1 MPVQPPPPRVGR
13 GAGSG
18 LLFDAIIADLTET
31 TVAEKS
37 QALSAVEQ
45 RINQSEQAIRVAE
58 TRRDNVQRTLAQV
71 ETRIY
76 RSARRGDISQREA
89 FRLNRNANQ
98 IRGQLQYS
106 SRNGLSGR
114 EFADLQVRVNR
125 LEQRLRVERQDGDGR
140 RG

>member
-1 MPVQPPPPRVGR
+1 MRKLLVSVAIATATLAAVPAAAQYRD
-13 GAGSG
+13 SG
-18 LLFDAIIADLTET
+18 W
-31 TVAEKS
+31 
-37 QALSAVEQ
+37 
-45 RINQSEQAIRVAE
+45 NQ
-58 TRRDNVQRTLAQV
+58 RDNDGWNQRGPGRPAVSNLLRRLDQV
-71 ETRIY
+71 ETRIH

>member
-1 MPVQPPPPRVGR
+1 MRKLLVSVAIATATLAAVPAAAQYRD
-13 GAGSG
+13 SG
-18 LLFDAIIADLTET
+18 W
-31 TVAEKS
+31 
-37 QALSAVEQ
+37 
-45 RINQSEQAIRVAE
+45 NQ
-58 TRRDNVQRTLAQV
+58 RDNDGWHQRGPSRPAVNNLLRRLDQV
-71 ETRIY
+71 ETRIH
-76 RSARRGDISQREA
+76 RSARRGVISQREA
-89 FRLNRNANQ
+89 FSLNRNANQ